1 MNDNE
6 LGVDGS
12 RIKSGRSVF
21 NPSSFYF
28 MVLISLLYGY
38 IRVKRER
45 KAFQTRIED
54 VYDELK
60 FTYSKGWVPG
70 ICLSIISV
78 GLGISLPPG
87 FIVLIA
93 VMTIVFS
100 LFFKASALS
109 SAYTLGFSFIA
120 AFGLM
125 SVQVSHSWYAHDFQ

>member
-1 MNDNE
+1 MTWAVNDNE

-28 MVLISLLYGY
+28 MILISLLHGY

-60 FTYSKGWVPG
+60 FTYSKGWILG
-70 ICLSIISV
+70 ICLSVISV
-78 GLGISLPPG
+78 GLGIALP
-87 FIVLIA
+87 LD
-93 VMTIVFS
+93 
-100 LFFKASALS
+100 S
-109 SAYTLGFSFIA
+109 SC
-120 AFGLM
+120 
-125 SVQVSHSWYAHDFQ
+125 